1 MALRP
6 FKDEHDIEGKHDNEG
21 KHDSDCDG
29 EGEDVS
35 SPWKRSCPHD
45 RSSAVRHDSF
55 PWF

>member
-35 SPWKRSCPHD
+35 SP
-45 RSSAVRHDSF
+45 
-55 PWF
+55 